1 MPGNMS
7 YFNVS
12 IHNCSCN
19 MYTFRVPS
27 NFSKKSQACPDSAFN
42 HCPDLRKSGRFYFI
56 VQDKR
61 GSVIKQDHLSMV
73 QGLSTGYPH
82 SCNARAPVRT
92 GPYPAVLA
100 RPQTLSVVNLGTCID
115 MLNFRILSHIM
126 GTWNLQFT
134 KQKSQRRQQVNATLQ
149 RSFTLTHHVS

>member
-73 QGLSTGYPH
+73 
-82 SCNARAPVRT
+82 
-92 GPYPAVLA
+92 
-100 RPQTLSVVNLGTCID
+100 
-115 MLNFRILSHIM
+115 
-126 GTWNLQFT
+126 
-134 KQKSQRRQQVNATLQ
+134 
-149 RSFTLTHHVS
+149 